1 MKRILEYELFKSQ
14 RSYSLMEAFTPEGN
28 PRWPSNWKD
37 MDLWKDLE
45 SMGFEDVTTPLQ
57 ARNATIMLANNRYP
71 HMYPAGVVL
80 QASGYV
86 RDKAARSGFIKAF
99 KGTDYTL
106 ETLLNYIKEKWNK
119 EEVRMNPGNVGPLS
133 PEQVQMVIGSTKS
146 PWKWNSTT
154 NSLDVDGE
162 FNTSVRSEEDM
173 NLLNFKFGKVKGA
186 FTLYFSE
193 SFSVDSLD
201 GIWPDSAKEINI
213 YSTRHAPQSGIKS
226 TKGITQ
232 KVKEDISI
240 YGEGLDSLEDVPFDI
255 KSLRTQYFDVEPF
268 NIQTALQV
276 LEEGSVKTYWGQ
288 GGSQIRHDSEASKKD
303 DDKAR
308 ELILT
313 VLSDE
318 ALDSYFKKNPLNL
331 YYLDGQPEIKAG
343 VLKRTG
349 IRDLSKLGKNLDTK
363 WI

>member
-14 RSYSLMEAFTPEGN
+14 RSYSLMEAFTPQGN

-45 SMGFEDVTTPLQ
+45 AMGFEDVTTPLQ
-57 ARNATIMLANNRYP
+57 ARNATIMLVNKRFP
-71 HMYPAGVVL
+71 HMYPDGVVL

-106 ETLLNYIKEKWNK
+106 ETLLNYVKERWTK
-119 EEVRMNPGNVGPLS
+119 EEGRMNPGNVGPLT
-133 PEQVQMVIGSTKS
+133 PEQIQMVVGSTKS
-146 PWKWNSTT
+146 PWKWNTST

-162 FNTSVRSEEDM
+162 FSFSVKSEESM

-186 FTLYFSE
+186 FTLFFSG
-193 SFSVDSLD
+193 SFLADSLD

-213 YSTRHAPQSGIKS
+213 YSERDTQSGIRS

-232 KVKEDISI
+232 KIKEGISV
-240 YGEGLDSLEDVPFDI
+240 YGTGLDSLEDIPFDI

-268 NIQTALQV
+268 DVQTALQI
-276 LEEGSVKTYWGQ
+276 LEEGSVKTYWSQ
-288 GGSQIRHDSEASKKD
+288 GGMEIRHYSEASKKD

-313 VLSDE
+313 ALSDE
-318 ALDSYFKKNPLNL
+318 VLDSYFKKNPLNL
-331 YYLDGQPEIKAG
+331 YYLDGHPEMKAA
-343 VLKRTG
+343 VIKRTG
-349 IRDLSKLGKNLDTK
+349 LRDLSNLGKTLASK

>member
-1 MKRILEYELFKSQ
+1 MRRILEYELYQSF
-14 RSYSLMEAFTPEGN
+14 RDYVLMESFTPEGN

-37 MDLWKDLE
+37 MDLWKDLQ

-57 ARNATIMLANNRYP
+57 AKNATIMLVNKRFP
-71 HMYPAGVVL
+71 HMYPHGVVL

-86 RDKAARSGFIKAF
+86 RDKAARSGFIKSF

-106 ETLLNYIKEKWNK
+106 ETLLNYIKERWSK
-119 EEVRMNPGNVGPLS
+119 EEVRMNPEEVGPLS
-133 PEQVQMVIGSTKS
+133 PEQIQMVIGSTKS
-146 PWKWNSTT
+146 PWRWNSTT

-162 FNTSVRSEEDM
+162 FIFSVNSKESMD
-173 NLLNFKFGKVKGA
+173 LLNFKFGKVKGA
-186 FTLYFSE
+186 FTLFFYR
-193 SFSVDSLD
+193 SFLADSLD
-201 GIWPDSAKEINI
+201 GIWPDSAKEISI
-213 YSTRHAPQSGIKS
+213 YSERYTRSGIKS
-226 TKGITQ
+226 TKGITK
-232 KVKEDISI
+232 KVKGGISI
-240 YGEGLDSLEDVPFDI
+240 YGISLDSLEDVPLDI

-268 NIQTALQV
+268 NVQTALQV

-288 GGSQIRHDSEASKKD
+288 GGKRIKHDSDASKED
-303 DDKAR
+303 DDRAK

-318 ALDSYFKKNPLNL
+318 YLDAYFKKNPLNL
-331 YYLDGQPEIKAG
+331 YYLDKHPVIKAG

-349 IRDLSKLGKNLDTK
+349 LRDLSSLGKNIASK